1 MSRNLPEELA
11 PALARTGHAWP
22 QADEDGLRR
31 AAGLWREF
39 GSEADAL
46 VRRGNTAAQRVSGEN
61 EGPAVDAFTTHWRQF
76 SGGGRGQLDDA
87 SAAAGLVAGA
97 LDKAAGVVD
106 HSKAEI
112 IAVLQELTEK
122 IRAADAAEAKAK
134 AQIAQAGKDIV
145 SGGLISGL
153 VSGAAGLVKEGVA
166 EAEELAAVEHAKLK
180 IGQLL
185 EQLERDMA
193 EAAKSLAKEPPL
205 IALERIAQADGRGLH
220 GEKRESSMAARSGQ
234 VTGVLAKSG
243 VARSVE
249 VAGVAGVHAEL
260 KADGTVK
267 TDRHGNPILVGDDG
281 QRVKG
286 VEGLKVTQGTDGTQ
300 QLVGPDGT
308 PVGGVA
314 MGEDGKPLLGK
325 DGKPVL
331 VGLTGA
337 LVGTGIVLALG
348 LDGHPKLD
356 DDGHPVMMA
365 ANGTPVSGLV
375 ADQKGHLL
383 IGSNG
388 QAVTVNAD
396 MQAVGP
402 NGQIVQFGADGR
414 PLDVLGKDGQP
425 LPIGDGQNNSPYGD
439 GTRGHN
445 GQGGH
450 DGHDG
455 HNGHD
460 GQGNGNGNGQGNG
473 RGNGPG
479 SNMSGGNS
487 PLNGLPGKLDGAI
500 FDQQGGQDQGG
511 GQSQSA
517 PAGGGGHRGG
527 GNSGGY
533 QNNSAPV
540 YGNSHSGSSGGGGGG
555 GGGSYGGGGGGGGS
569 YGGGG
574 GWSPS
579 DSPSPSSSHGPV
591 SVHVDSVLTPP
602 APHLPP
608 SVDSS
613 DIWSSGGSGGG
624 GGGVHRGD
632 PGSVFGGSGGSGGG
646 SSIQL
651 GPVGGGSA
659 PAGGGVPVGGSVG
672 GSVGAGPVAGAGPV
686 GGASG
691 GTPGAAGTPGA
702 PGAAAGAAGAPGAA
716 AGAAA
721 GTPGAPG
728 AAAGTPG
735 APGAGGQGG
744 GAAAVV
750 GVGQHAADGR
760 PVAARPVT
768 GPVPPTGGGGIGQQA
783 PGGPVRHD
791 PLPDVRRHSPADESG
806 APLHQASAAWLVLSG
821 GGQGGVVRPGSA
833 EQVVRTLADSRPYGL
848 PGGLGPVDPAHQAE
862 VVRRTPAP
870 FPDPMVGEWIEVL
883 NGGGP
888 TESGRANNCVDVALS
903 AVDTLGTAPTCAAP
917 RLPDGPA
924 GERGGRDRAELELGT
939 RFLDLGDGAEAHGK
953 LGQALLAHGTG
964 TRAVLLTVDG
974 FGRSHTWNA
983 VNHKGVLSY
992 LDHQTGYAAPTPLY
1006 PADHGLWAIA
1016 VDAADR
1022 PIDLSAP
1029 LPVTVAVP
1037 TGDRDDAV
1045 AEPVPAMAG
1054 APAEEPAADVPP
1066 AAAPPRSRLTIHRT
1080 AGSTNR

>member
-22 QADEDGLRR
+22 QADEDGLRQ
-31 AAGLWREF
+31 AAVLWREF
-39 GSEADAL
+39 GSEAEAL
-46 VRRGNTAAQRVSGEN
+46 VRRGNTSAQRVSGEN
-61 EGPAVDAFTTHWRQF
+61 SGAAVDAFSAHWQQF

-112 IAVLQELTEK
+112 VAVLQELTEK

-134 AQIAQAGKDIV
+134 AQIAQAGKEIT
-145 SGGLISGL
+145 SGVGGVVSGL
-153 VSGAAGLVKEGVA
+153 VSGAVAVVKEGVA
-166 EAEELAAVEHAKLK
+166 EAEELAAVADAKRK

-193 EAAKSLAKEPPL
+193 EAAKALAKEPAL
-205 IALERIAQADGRGLH
+205 VALERIAQTDGRGLH
-220 GEKRESSMAARSGQ
+220 GERRETSMAARSGQ
-234 VTGVLAKSG
+234 VTGVLATSG

-267 TDRHGNPILVGDDG
+267 TDRHGNPVLVGDDG

-286 VEGLKVTQGTDGTQ
+286 VDGLKVTQGADGTQ

-308 PVGGVA
+308 PISGVA
-314 MGEDGKPLLGK
+314 MGEDGKPLLSK
-325 DGKPVL
+325 DGKPLL

-337 LVGTGIVLALG
+337 LVGTGITLALG
-348 LDGHPKLD
+348 LDGHPKLG

-365 ANGTPVSGLV
+365 ANGSPVSGLV
-375 ADQKGHLL
+375 ADPKGHLL
-383 IGSNG
+383 MGSNG
-388 QAVTVNAD
+388 QVVTVNAD
-396 MQAVGP
+396 LQAVGP

-414 PLDVLGKDGQP
+414 PLDLLGPDGKP
-425 LPIGDGQNNSPYGD
+425 VPIADNQNNGPFGDGSHNNHG
-439 GTRGHN
+439 RGH
-445 GQGGH
+445 G
-450 DGHDG
+450 D
-455 HNGHD
+455 
-460 GQGNGNGNGQGNG
+460 QGNGHGQPGNGHGG
-473 RGNGPG
+473 PNGPG
-479 SNMSGGNS
+479 NASGANG
-487 PLNGLPGKLDGAI
+487 PLGGLPGKILDPVL
-500 FDQQGGQDQGG
+500 DPLGGQDQ

-517 PAGGGGHRGG
+517 PAGGNHR
-527 GNSGGY
+527 GNSGNHGNSGNYGNSGY

-540 YGNSHSGSSGGGGGG
+540 YGNSHAPS
-555 GGGSYGGGGGGGGS
+555 GGGGGGGS

-574 GWSPS
+574 GWASN
-579 DSPSPSSSHGPV
+579 DAPSPSSSHGPV

-608 SVDSS
+608 VVDGG
-613 DIWSSGGSGGG
+613 DIWSSGGGGG
-624 GGGVHRGD
+624 GGGVHRGGD
-632 PGSVFGGSGGSGGG
+632 SGSVFGGGSSGG

-651 GPVGGGSA
+651 GPVGGGAPSGGGL
-659 PAGGGVPVGGSVG
+659 PAGGPVGGG
-672 GSVGAGPVAGAGPV
+672 AVGAGPVAGAGPV

-691 GTPGAAGTPGA
+691 GAAGAAGAPGA
-702 PGAAAGAAGAPGAA
+702 PGAAAGASGAPGAA

-728 AAAGTPG
+728 AAAGATPG
-735 APGAGGQGG
+735 APGAGGQAGS
-744 GAAAVV
+744 AAAVV
-750 GVGQHAADGR
+750 GVGQHAADNR

-768 GPVPPTGGGGIGQQA
+768 GPVPPAGGGGIGQQA

-791 PLPDVRRHSPADESG
+791 PLPDGRRHGVDESG
-806 APLHQASAAWLVLSG
+806 APLHQASAAWLVITG
-821 GGQGGVVRPGSA
+821 GGPGGAVRPGSA
-833 EQVVRTLADSRPYGL
+833 EQTVRTLADSRPYGL

-862 VVRRTPAP
+862 VVRRTPGP
-870 FPDPMVGEWIEVL
+870 YPDPMVGEWIEVL

-888 TESGRANNCVDVALS
+888 AESGRANNCVDVALS
-903 AVDTLGTAPTCAAP
+903 AVDTLGGAPTCAAP

-939 RFLDLGDGAEAHGK
+939 RFLDLGDGDDAHGK

-1037 TGDRDDAV
+1037 SGAPVAV
-1045 AEPVPAMAG
+1045 AEPVPAMVG
-1054 APAEEPAADVPP
+1054 APAGEPAADVPP

-1080 AGSTNR
+1080 TGSTSR